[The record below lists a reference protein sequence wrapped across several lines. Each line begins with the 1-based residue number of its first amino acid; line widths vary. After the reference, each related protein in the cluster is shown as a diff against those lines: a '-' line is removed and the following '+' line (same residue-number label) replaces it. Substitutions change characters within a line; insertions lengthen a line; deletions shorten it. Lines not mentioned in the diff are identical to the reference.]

1 MFCILHRRTDFPTV
15 YNALKSHYVITNTND
30 SDELSGLHDELS
42 GLHDELSGL
51 HDELSGLYC
60 AR

>member
-15 YNALKSHYVITNTND
+15 YNALKSHYVITNTKD

-42 GLHDELSGL
+42 GLH
-51 HDELSGLYC
+51 C